1 MTVRTVAAAIG
12 RVVTSTV
19 KVLVVSR
26 EVAAEAVPK
35 ADSNVD
41 TATRAAARSWTTNVA
56 VIWTEADTT
65 MRVAPSTGSPA
76 VLARMERMDVLIASF
91 W

>member
-1 MTVRTVAAAIG
+1 MRTVVAAIG
-12 RVVTSTV
+12 EVVTSTL

-35 ADSNVD
+35 ADPNVE
-41 TATRAAARSWTTNVA
+41 TAAVAAARFWTTNVA

-76 VLARMERMDVLIASF
+76 VLARMERMDVLAASS
-91 W
+91 

>member
-1 MTVRTVAAAIG
+1 VRTVAAAIG
-12 RVVTSTV
+12 GVVTSTV

-41 TATRAAARSWTTNVA
+41 TAAVAAARSWTTNVA
-56 VIWTEADTT
+56 VIWTEAETT

-76 VLARMERMDVLIASF
+76 VLARMERMEVLVVSF
-91 W
+91 